1 MAKFEVTVQSSM
13 GVDDA
18 FAQVAAFERV
28 AEWDPGV
35 AEGSRITPGPLG
47 IGTRF
52 RIVARFLG
60 RRVPLEYRIT
70 RFDPSAL
77 VELTAESGAVRSVDE
92 ITFIPTA
99 SGSEVTYRA
108 NLWLHGVFGRVAE
121 PVLGVVFDRIG
132 RRAAAGLRQALNP

>member
-13 GVDDA
+13 SVEDA
-18 FAQVAAFERV
+18 FAHVAAFERV

-35 AEGSRITPGPLG
+35 AEGHRLTAGPLG

-60 RRVPLEYRIT
+60 RRVPLDYRIT
-70 RFDPSAL
+70 RFDPPSL
-77 VELTAESGAVRSVDE
+77 VELTADSGAVRSVDE
-92 ITFIPTA
+92 ITFTPA
-99 SGSEVTYRA
+99 ANGSAVIYRA
-108 NLWLHGVFGRVAE
+108 DLRLQGMVGRAAE

-132 RRAAAGLRQALNP
+132 RRAAAGLRRALNP

>member
-1 MAKFEVTVQSSM
+1 VAKFEVTVQSSM
-13 GVDDA
+13 SVEDA
-18 FAQVAAFERV
+18 FAHVAAFERV

-35 AEGSRITPGPLG
+35 AEGHRLTPGPLG

-70 RFDPSAL
+70 RFDPPSL
-77 VELTAESGAVRSVDE
+77 VELTADSGAVRSVDG
-92 ITFIPTA
+92 ITFTPAA

-108 NLWLHGVFGRVAE
+108 DLRLQGMFGRVAE
-121 PVLGVVFDRIG
+121 PVLGVVFGRIG
-132 RRAAAGLRQALNP
+132 RRAAAGLRHALNP